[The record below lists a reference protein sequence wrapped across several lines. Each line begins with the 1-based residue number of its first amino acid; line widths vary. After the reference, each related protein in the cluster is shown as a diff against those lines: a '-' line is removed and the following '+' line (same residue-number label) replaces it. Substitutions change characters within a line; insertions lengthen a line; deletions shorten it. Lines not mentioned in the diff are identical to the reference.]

1 MTTNDADLLEQQRRR
16 RKRVNRMKTG
26 IIWTI
31 AMWMLF
37 SLLAIIILSVQV
49 FRLNDRVS
57 KLETQLSDSM
67 IPGIDESDSATESKK
82 DNASEDSQ
90 MDTALEQES
99 ESETESE
106 DRYANIIT
114 GIDTEENFA
123 QEGDTHYV
131 YLTFNSVPGDNTE
144 KILDVLAQYQV
155 KATFFVVG
163 SEDASNN
170 TIYQRIV
177 NEGHTIGMHSYSN
190 QYSLIYSSTDDFKA
204 DYLKISDF
212 LYELTGTRC
221 AYYRFPGGSGNQIS
235 NVNMAEF
242 VQVLNQEQ
250 ITYFDW
256 NVSAGDASSGYT
268 KEDVLNNVLDG
279 VSKYKTSVVLLHDGT
294 NKSTTVEALGPLIE
308 SLLSQGAVIQPIDEN
323 TNVIQ
328 YIHAD
333 SVE

>member
-1 MTTNDADLLEQQRRR
+1 MTTNDAELLNQQRQR
-16 RKRVNRMKTG
+16 RKRVNRIKTG

-49 FRLNDRVS
+49 FSLNDRVS
-57 KLETQLSDSM
+57 KLEAGGGSLVPDT
-67 IPGIDESDSATESKK
+67 
-82 DNASEDSQ
+82 NVSE
-90 MDTALEQES
+90 ES
-99 ESETESE
+99 ESSENSQSSEETETESSTE
-106 DRYANIIT
+106 NLYANIVT
-114 GIDTEENFA
+114 GIDTPDNIA
-123 QEGDTHYV
+123 AEGDTHYV

-144 KILDVLAQYQV
+144 EILDVLAQHQV

-163 SEDASNN
+163 SDDEENN
-170 TIYQRIV
+170 AIYQRIV

-190 QYSLIYSSTDDFKA
+190 QYSLIYSSTDAFKE

-212 LYELTGTRC
+212 LYELTGTRSTF
-221 AYYRFPGGSGNQIS
+221 YRFPGGSGNQIS

-242 VQVLNQEQ
+242 VHVLNQEQ

-256 NVSAGDASSGYT
+256 NVSAGDTASNYT
-268 KEDVLNNVLDG
+268 KDDVLNNVLDG
-279 VSKYKTSVVLLHDGT
+279 VSKYKTSVVLLHDGS
-294 NKSTTVEALGPLIE
+294 NKSTTVEALGT
-308 SLLSQGAVIQPIDEN
+308 LLERLKQQGAVIQPIDEN

-328 YIHAD
+328 YIHAE